1 MVQLH
6 NRARNWRASDKLT
19 CQFQAGRSG
28 SPAPVPHG
36 STLPHDSDYSMT
48 LRYAHLAPEF
58 KLKAVEVLGHR
69 KSQWVGTSF
78 SRWFGKVPMHKV

>member
-6 NRARNWRASDKLT
+6 NRARNWHGSDKLT
-19 CQFQAGRSG
+19 CQFQAGRNG

-58 KLKAVEVLGHR
+58 KLKAVEVLDMAPEVAMGGNKFLALVR
-69 KSQWVGTSF
+69 
-78 SRWFGKVPMHKV
+78 